1 MQDMQLMPGKKYLLR
16 ATLFHARYSKIAVRS
31 NYACRIAKTYNNFAI
46 LLPLLILV
54 LLPGLSADGRASAAR
69 RGRILSSQEPGQ
81 SGVLKNSES
90 QAIADAQVTTV
101 LGKMAAAGIAQ
112 PATVADVR
120 RAYRFYPQLSG
131 TPEHV
136 FRIEDRQIPG
146 LSGNIPI
153 RLYTP
158 SSRSGMPVLVFF
170 HGGGFVAGS
179 LDTHD
184 APLRSLANRCECI
197 IISVAYRLAPEN
209 KYPAAPDDAY
219 AATKW
224 VAEHG
229 PDIGVD
235 PHRIAVAGDGAGGN
249 LAAVVTLMARERGG
263 PPLLFQVLIYPTLE
277 ATTMRPSWW
286 AESDVPTVSRESKND
301 ILSVYLPVTGRLRDP
316 FVSPLFA
323 ESLRTLPPALIVT
336 YEDDAP
342 MRVEAEEYADRLK
355 EDNVMAKVSLYPKMI
370 HGFFLMAGYL
380 DGGKK
385 CINEIASTLR
395 DTFERTSK

>member
-1 MQDMQLMPGKKYLLR
+1 MQDKQLMPRKKHLLG
-16 ATLFHARYSKIAVRS
+16 AILFHARYSKIAIRS
-31 NYACRIAKTYNNFAI
+31 SYACILTAVLYNFAI
-46 LLPLLILV
+46 FLSFLTLV
-54 LLPGLSADGRASAAR
+54 LLPGLSTYGRVSAAR
-69 RGRILSSQEPGQ
+69 RGRRPACQEPGQ
-81 SGVLKNSES
+81 SGVVKNSES
-90 QAIADAQVTTV
+90 QAIADAQVKTV
-101 LGKMAAAGIAQ
+101 LGKMAAAGITQ

-120 RAYRFYPQLSG
+120 RAYRFYPELSG

-136 FRIEDRQIPG
+136 FRVEDRQISG
-146 LSGNIPI
+146 LSGNIPV

-197 IISVAYRLAPEN
+197 VISVAYRLAPEN

-229 PDIGVD
+229 ADIGVD

-249 LAAVVTLMARERGG
+249 LAAVVTQMARERGS

-277 ATTMRPSWW
+277 ATTMRPTWW

-301 ILSVYLPVTGRLRDP
+301 INSVYLPVTGRLRDP

-323 ESLRTLPPALIVT
+323 ENLRNLPPALIVT

-342 MRVEAEEYADRLK
+342 MRAEAEEYADRLK
-355 EDNVMAKVSLYPKMI
+355 KDNVMAKVSLYPKMI

-385 CINEIASTLR
+385 CIDEIASTLR
-395 DTFERTSK
+395 NAFGRTSK